1 MSYTIPKVI
10 VFDVGGVLLNWRTGL
25 NAISLLLNSP
35 PEDVYM
41 YLIDHLRDLELGHI
55 DGETFWKHVAEDYKY
70 KYSPKNLAECW
81 ITERGRLSESWKLLK
96 DLSSLYR
103 LAVCTN
109 LWSGMFDVIRK
120 GNPDVDLFE
129 TVVDSSQVG
138 VVKPDPKMYKIVEER
153 TGSSG
158 KELFLIDDS
167 KENCDGAEK
176 CGWQSYKFMLGEDSG
191 KASCDE
197 IRKILLS

>member
-25 NAISLLLNSP
+25 NAISLLLNTP

-41 YLIDHLRDLELGHI
+41 YLIDRLRDLELGRLK
-55 DGETFWKHVAEDYKY
+55 GETFWKHMAKEYEYKY
-70 KYSPKNLAECW
+70 NSKNLAECW
-81 ITERGRLSESWKLLK
+81 ITDRGHLSESWKLLK

-109 LWSGMFDVIRK
+109 LWSGMFDVIRQ

-153 TGSSG
+153 TDASG

-176 CGWQSYKFMLGEDSG
+176 CGWQSYRFSLGEDSG
-191 KASCDE
+191 KSSCDE
-197 IRKILLS
+197 LRKILLS